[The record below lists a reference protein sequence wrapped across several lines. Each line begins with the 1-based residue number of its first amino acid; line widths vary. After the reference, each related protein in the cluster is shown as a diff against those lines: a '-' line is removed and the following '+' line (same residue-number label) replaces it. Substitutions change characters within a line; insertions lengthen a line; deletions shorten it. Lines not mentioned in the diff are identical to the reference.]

1 MKNNKLNV
9 VLIVLSVLVFVLL
22 FLAKDKLTCFVT
34 SYQLKNNDVVINKS
48 DSIEFFKQFNNSKN
62 TYRYNLSLIE
72 LGGFGCKPCMKMDT
86 VLQEVKTSYKDKI
99 NIKTF
104 RVTSDEGKIIAKYF
118 GVNAIPTQI
127 IIDKNGNE
135 VFRHTGFLS
144 KNDLETQIIKIM
156 NTK

>member
-1 MKNNKLNV
+1 MRNKRLNI
-9 VLIVLSVLVFVLL
+9 VLIILSVLVFLLL

-48 DSIEFFKQFNNSKN
+48 DSIEFFKQFNNSQN
-62 TYRYNLSLIE
+62 TYSYKLSLVE

-86 VLQEVKTSYKDKI
+86 VLQELEAIYKDGI

-104 RVTSDEGKIIAKYF
+104 RVTTDEGKAIAKYF
-118 GVNAIPTQI
+118 GINAIPTQI
-127 IIDKNGNE
+127 IIARNGNE

-144 KNDLETQIIKIM
+144 KNDLEIEIKK
-156 NTK
+156 TLKK